1 MDLQIP
7 MNNGVA
13 DKTIIPPQP
22 NPDERRTRG
31 IFGAEF
37 DQKIGRPKKLCARG
51 HWRPHEDAKLKALVA
66 QFGPH
71 NWNLIADKL
80 PGRSGKSCRLRWF
93 NQLDPKI
100 NKGPFS
106 EEDERRLLAAH
117 SLYGNKWAL
126 IARLF
131 PGRTDNA
138 VKNHY
143 HVVMARRSKESN
155 GVCRRLVNKRPRYSF
170 GNVCSD
176 SSATISSNNNN
187 NDRDD
192 KKYCY
197 SNAEFFGRFCGSRE
211 KLVDRETGEK
221 IKLQDNI
228 SMCGSGPNESNA
240 ANVVYHH
247 QQQDQNSDSN
257 SEIFAVSESVSKSSN
272 RSNYLYMCGGN
283 EEKTGKLPFIDFLG
297 VGAICETN

>member
-1 MDLQIP
+1 MDLQNPTNIV
-7 MNNGVA
+7 VA
-13 DKTIIPPQP
+13 DLTVIPPQP

-31 IFGAEF
+31 IFGTEF
-37 DQKIGRPKKLCARG
+37 DRKIGRPKKLCARG

-126 IARLF
+126 IAKLF

-155 GVCRRLVNKRPRYSF
+155 GVYRRLVSKRPRYSS
-170 GNVCSD
+170 GNACSD
-176 SSATISSNNNN
+176 SSAATISSNTN
-187 NDRDD
+187 NDRVD
-192 KKYCY
+192 KKYCCY
-197 SNAEFFGRFCGSRE
+197 SNAGFFRRF
-211 KLVDRETGEK
+211 VET
-221 IKLQDNI
+221 
-228 SMCGSGPNESNA
+228 
-240 ANVVYHH
+240 
-247 QQQDQNSDSN
+247 DQKSDSN
-257 SEIFAVSESVSKSSN
+257 CESFAVSESETFLAEKPCDEA
-272 RSNYLYMCGGN
+272 RLQRGG
-283 EEKTGKLPFIDFLG
+283 
-297 VGAICETN
+297 GAWARRRQMRRRKGDRRM